1 MTKLA
6 LTLTAA
12 AFVLGLTASSAS
24 AQTQQLGAASMQT
37 QLNNATPIVTP
48 AACRGFDRYCPC
60 GDDPQVLAPSFPSLR
75 LRTLLISSSQNSF
88 QGGSL

>member
-12 AFVLGLTASSAS
+12 TFVLGLTASSAS

-48 AACRGFDRYCPC
+48 AACRGFGPYCPAGWIRRCWHFPFSHC
-60 GDDPQVLAPSFPSLR
+60 GCVPCW
-75 LRTLLISSSQNSF
+75 
-88 QGGSL
+88 

>member
-1 MTKLA
+1 MRKLA

-12 AFVLGLTASSAS
+12 TFVLGLTASSAS

-48 AACRGFDRYCPC
+48 AACRSFDRYCPAGWTRRCWRFPFPHC
-60 GDDPQVLAPSFPSLR
+60 GCVPCL
-75 LRTLLISSSQNSF
+75 
-88 QGGSL
+88 

>member
-1 MTKLA
+1 MRKLA

-12 AFVLGLTASSAS
+12 TFILGLTASSAS

-48 AACRGFDRYCPC
+48 AACRGFGPYCPPGWTRRCWRGPFPHC
-60 GDDPQVLAPSFPSLR
+60 GCVPCW
-75 LRTLLISSSQNSF
+75 
-88 QGGSL
+88 